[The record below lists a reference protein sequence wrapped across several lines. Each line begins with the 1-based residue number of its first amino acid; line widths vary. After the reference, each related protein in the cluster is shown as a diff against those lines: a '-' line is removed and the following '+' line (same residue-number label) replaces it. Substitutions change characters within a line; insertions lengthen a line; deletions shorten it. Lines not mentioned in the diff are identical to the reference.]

1 MTKLTY
7 LLDIAAATTAG
18 ELHELRQLA
27 ATDAD
32 LTPRE
37 RAEITDRIA
46 ATFGRW
52 NHLAVGPQK
61 PRWSAQGG
69 RR

>member
-7 LLDIAAATTAG
+7 LLDVAAATTAG
-18 ELHELRQLA
+18 ELHDLRTLA

-37 RAEITDRIA
+37 RAEINDRIGV
-46 ATFGRW
+46 TFGRW
-52 NHLAVGPQK
+52 NHQANPNSQR
-61 PRWSAQGG
+61 RWK
-69 RR
+69 